1 MMQTGARIANA
12 SQMMQNPGMSAPF
25 DYKSPDYSS
34 VMAQRADRLKL
45 IRSDP
50 QLLAACHVHYR
61 EHPWDLVN
69 DWGMTFNPKVLAKP
83 GRVAVMPFV
92 LFPRQLEWMQWTYDN
107 WRNSTPGLTVKSREC
122 GVSWCAVSFSCV
134 MCGYWKGFVAGFGS
148 RKADLVDKLGDPDSL
163 IEKARLFMRMLP
175 VEFRSGWVEKEHS
188 HHMKLRFPHTG
199 AILKGE
205 SGDDIG
211 RGGRTSIYFVDEAA
225 HLERPQLVDSS
236 LSATTDCRQDIS
248 SVNGMANSF
257 AQRVHRG
264 TVPVFVFNWRQ
275 DPRKDDEWYAKQ
287 RRELPEIT
295 VNQEIDMNWVAS
307 AEGVIIPGEW
317 VQAAVDAH
325 LRLKIKPTGLK
336 FAALDVADQGIDKNA
351 YAGRRGILLE
361 HVEDWS
367 GKGSDLYATV
377 ERGFALCDAHGV
389 REMDY
394 DGDGLGAG
402 CRGDARRIN
411 ADRTATIAATH
422 AALRAPLPKPIT
434 VGQFRGSES
443 PLFPERKV
451 RGPDGKDLD
460 RTNEDMFA
468 NRKAQAWWAL
478 RFRFEQTHRALA
490 GHQYNADDII
500 SISSAAPKLPQLI
513 SELSQPV
520 YLLNNAGKI
529 LVDKQPDGVPSPNK
543 ADAVMMC
550 YAPRRMALKI
560 NAGLLED

>member
-1 MMQTGARIANA
+1 MQPA
-12 SQMMQNPGMSAPF
+12 F
-25 DYKSPDYSS
+25 DFKNPDYSA
-34 VMAQRADRLKL
+34 VLAQRADRLKQ

-50 QLLAACHVHYR
+50 QLLAACHRHYYD
-61 EHPWDLVN
+61 HPWDLVN
-69 DWGMTFNPKVLAKP
+69 DWGMTFNPKTLAKP
-83 GRVAVMPFV
+83 GRVAFMPFV
-92 LFPRQLEWMQWTYDN
+92 LFPRQLEWMQWTYAN
-107 WRNSTPGLTVKSREC
+107 WQSSTPGITVKSREC
-122 GVSWCAVSFSCV
+122 GVSWCAITFSAV
-134 MCGYWKGFVAGFGS
+134 MCMYRKGFVAGLGS

-163 IEKARLFMRMLP
+163 MEKARLFLRMLP
-175 VEFRSGWVEKEHS
+175 EEFRGGWIEKEHS
-188 HHMKLRFPHTG
+188 HYMRLRFPNTG

-211 RGGRTSIYFVDEAA
+211 RGGRTAIYFVDEAA
-225 HLERPQLVDSS
+225 HLERPQLIDSS

-248 SVNGMANSF
+248 SVNGLANSF

-317 VQAAVDAH
+317 AQAAVDAH
-325 LRLKIKPTGLK
+325 IKLKIKPTGLK

-411 ADRTATIAATH
+411 ADRAKAIAEAH
-422 AALRAPLPKPIT
+422 AALRAPLPKPVT

-443 PLFPERKV
+443 PLFLERKV
-451 RGPDGKDLD
+451 RGPDGSHLD

-478 RFRFEQTHRALA
+478 RFRFEQTFRALA
-490 GHQYNADDII
+490 GHEYNPDDVI
-500 SISSAAPKLPQLI
+500 SISSAIPKLPQLI

-529 LVDKQPDGVPSPNK
+529 VVDKQPDGVPSPNR
-543 ADAVMMC
+543 ADATMMC

-560 NAGLLED
+560 DAALLD